1 MVTIIIHDKYKGKTA
16 FSPLVSEFEIA
27 EQGLSYTDW
36 LRNKVAKSLAN
47 LHPVIP
53 HDEVMAEVEAVR
65 DQIVAEQEE
74 L

>member
-1 MVTIIIHDKYKGKTA
+1 M
-16 FSPLVSEFEIA
+16 A

>member
-1 MVTIIIHDKYKGKTA
+1 M
-16 FSPLVSEFEIA
+16 
-27 EQGLSYTDW
+27 
-36 LRNKVAKSLAN
+36 RNKVAKSFAN

-53 HDEVMAEVEAVR
+53 HDEVMAEMEAVR